1 MAKVNNNFEKRKRIT
16 KNEALE
22 LLKDCYKD
30 IFKAYY
36 VGLANY
42 NEEVNMTIPEARA
55 RLVGALLNAKMTES
69 FILAFPEN
77 WSKGKYG
84 RIIFRWNGVLMLI
97 KKLDKNDK
105 PSYIPTILSDS
116 IVNQYQQSL
125 FPGDEGKE
133 EPILIFGY
141 TKDSLGQLVNPRIVL
156 YDSGVQWTAYMED
169 GVNMPT
175 ANTGTQE
182 IVVRLKKKE
191 AGERKAE

>member
-1 MAKVNNNFEKRKRIT
+1 
-16 KNEALE
+16 
-22 LLKDCYKD
+22 
-30 IFKAYY
+30 
-36 VGLANY
+36 
-42 NEEVNMTIPEARA
+42 MTIPEART

-69 FILAFPEN
+69 FILTFPEN

-97 KKLDKNDK
+97 KKLNKNDK

-156 YDSGVQWTAYMED
+156 YDGGVQWTAYMED
-169 GVNMPT
+169 GVNMPNT
-175 ANTGTQE
+175 NTGTQK

-191 AGERKAE
+191 TGEKKAE